1 MCLPI
6 RLYPGSRLR
15 FSGVCQR
22 GSALEWYHKAK
33 HLRDERASRY
43 LGLHYANG
51 TCGLDINR
59 RKARELF
66 LDGASLGLLP
76 ARRKPAG
83 LPLRGITA
91 PGRICIRLIAYAARP
106 QKPETPPECFCWHIT
121 IFCGPRRRKTEK
133 KIWKRALEW
142 AKKAKAAGGNAEA
155 LLEEAQK
162 RLENSEKRRGKNMA
176 CSVGNASKIY
186 FSLPKREKCT
196 ILSFVL
202 RNHSERKRL

>member
-6 RLYPGSRLR
+6 RLYPGSVYGFPE
-15 FSGVCQR
+15 FSNGEA
-22 GSALEWYHKAK
+22 ALEWYHKAK

-66 LDGASLGLLP
+66 LDGASLATLLCAAEAGRDYLYGDHG
-76 ARRKPAG
+76 ARQDLHQAYLLCSQAAEAG
-83 LPLRGITA
+83 DTTGMLLLAHYYLLRS
-91 PGRICIRLIAYAARP
+91 
-106 QKPETPPECFCWHIT
+106 Q
-121 IFCGPRRRKTEK
+121 TEENREENLEK
-133 KIWKRALEW
+133 SLEW
-142 AKKAKAAGGNAEA
+142 AKRQRQRAEMPKRYWRKPRNAW
-155 LLEEAQK
+155 
-162 RLENSEKRRGKNMA
+162 ENSEKRRGKTWPVRSETQVKSIFLA
-176 CSVGNASKIY
+176 K
-186 FSLPKREKCT
+186 KKKCT